1 MRGLSKCFPKTQ
13 ENHKYGGKP
22 WDNKDHFHAFQ
33 EAYNRAST
41 QATHIWG
48 SLDRLKHTWMNH
60 D

>member
-1 MRGLSKCFPKTQ
+1 MRGLPKRFPKTQ
-13 ENHKYGGKP
+13 ENPKYGGKP
-22 WDNKDHFHAFQ
+22 RDNIDHIHAFQ